1 MSEKQTTLSK
11 DIKFQGHLK
20 FDHTVKID
28 GKFQGTIESY
38 GNLIIGP
45 SGEVNADVKTNNVEI
60 LGKFKGN
67 IIAREKVYFRKN
79 SFVRGDIHCKEL
91 EVELGSKFTGNCN
104 MDIV

>member
-1 MSEKQTTLSK
+1 MTEKQTILTK

-28 GKFQGTIESY
+28 GKFQGTIESF

-45 SGEVNADVKTNNVEI
+45 SGEVNADVKTNSIEI

-67 IIAREKVYFRKN
+67 IIAREKVQFKKN
-79 SFVRGDIHCKEL
+79 SVVRGDIHCKEL
-91 EVELGSKFTGNCN
+91 EVELGSKFNGTCI
-104 MDIV
+104 MDDV